1 MAKTVLIVEDN
12 APGMKLF
19 DGVIGS
25 PGHSPHPN
33 PPPQG
38 GRGIFLGFPL
48 PLREGAYP
56 PERIMF

>member
-25 PGHSPHPN
+25 PGH
-33 PPPQG
+33 PPTPTLPRKG
-38 GRGIFLGFPL
+38 GGGF
-48 PLREGAYP
+48 
-56 PERIMF
+56 F